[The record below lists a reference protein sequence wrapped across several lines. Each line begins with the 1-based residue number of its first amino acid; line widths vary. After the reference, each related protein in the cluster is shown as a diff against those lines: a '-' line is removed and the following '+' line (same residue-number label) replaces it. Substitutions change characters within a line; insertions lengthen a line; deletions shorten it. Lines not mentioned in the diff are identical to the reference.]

1 MEKIAGAAHW
11 KQKELVVCST
21 LASCSKAGF
30 CLGFFPMIEVSNM
43 NINGIVPSCFCGR
56 QNNGPSEDVHVLNPV
71 IFIPESCDIYILS

>member
-43 NINGIVPSCFCGR
+43 IINGIVPSVSVVDR
-56 QNNGPSEDVHVLNPV
+56 TMAPLKMSM
-71 IFIPESCDIYILS
+71 S

>member
-43 NINGIVPSCFCGR
+43 NINGIV
-56 QNNGPSEDVHVLNPV
+56 
-71 IFIPESCDIYILS
+71 LSVSVVDRTMAFLKMSMS

>member
-43 NINGIVPSCFCGR
+43 NINGIVPSVSVVDRTMAFLKM
-56 QNNGPSEDVHVLNPV
+56 SM
-71 IFIPESCDIYILS
+71 S